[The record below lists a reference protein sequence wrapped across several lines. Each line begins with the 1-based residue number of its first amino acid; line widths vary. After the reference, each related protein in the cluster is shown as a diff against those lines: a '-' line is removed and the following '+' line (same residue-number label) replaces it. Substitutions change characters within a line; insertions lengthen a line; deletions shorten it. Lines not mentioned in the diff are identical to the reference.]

1 MKNGKRFFEE
11 ALPYYI
17 IGMFSF
23 SYWQYSSSKKILK
36 INIYKIGTVSSFG
49 LAVFIYKKSYFK
61 EDKKNGQINRCIIV
75 ANDNGYNQSCNGGLC
90 FRYSDLIRGRHN
102 SI

>member
-11 ALPYYI
+11 VLPYYI

-36 INIYKIGTVSSFG
+36 INIYKIGTVSSFWVG
-49 LAVFIYKKSYFK
+49 SFYIQK
-61 EDKKNGQINRCIIV
+61 II
-75 ANDNGYNQSCNGGLC
+75 
-90 FRYSDLIRGRHN
+90 F
-102 SI
+102 